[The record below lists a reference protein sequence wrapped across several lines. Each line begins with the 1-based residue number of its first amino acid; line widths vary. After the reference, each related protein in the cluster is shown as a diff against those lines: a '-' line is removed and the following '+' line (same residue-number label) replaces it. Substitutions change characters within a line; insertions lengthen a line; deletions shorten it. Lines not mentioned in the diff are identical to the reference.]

1 MPANNLYA
9 VLMTGQTSANGT
21 SSVTMPIPATALPG
35 YTLTGF
41 FKATALDSGDVV
53 IAFADASTNQGVT
66 CALLSVNLNTAAILA
81 GPTLSITTGTS
92 MEAYSAIS
100 IVTIGTGSQFMV
112 MFIDLIVS
120 RAVVAAIGQVIPTLY
135 LHPNTHT
142 QHSICTPAPTPHILS
157 APQHPH
163 PHTTAT
169 FFHNT
174 YSTLDYD
181 SITDFLSLLPYYYPH
196 SDNFCI
202 CSLADSH
209 RVRELHWYGFRQ
221 TF

>member
-1 MPANNLYA
+1 VNPKTLAVTLSPPVIVGDNTNFGLTLAITGLSATQYVVAFYGGVNMPANNLYA

-21 SSVTMPIPATALPG
+21 NSVTMPIPATALPG

-135 LHPNTHT
+135 LHP
-142 QHSICTPAPTPHILS
+142 TPH
-157 APQHPH
+157 
-163 PHTTAT
+163 
-169 FFHNT
+169 
-174 YSTLDYD
+174 TLLQLLLIT
-181 SITDFLSLLPYYYPH
+181 SIP
-196 SDNFCI
+196 
-202 CSLADSH
+202 
-209 RVRELHWYGFRQ
+209 R
-221 TF
+221 